1 MSFKFSIELNKIESL
16 SKGSKVN
23 RFLYRPFSY
32 AFALFFKKIYYP
44 FFKKE
49 YITETLLFTNN
60 TIRVALP
67 AATDLYILGGK
78 SHISEI
84 NLARFLLQ
92 NLKENSVFWDI
103 GSHYGYFSFVANS
116 VIRESGKIIA
126 IEAAKDT
133 FEILKYNCKNIKEI
147 QVYNYAISDSDQ
159 DLYFYEFP
167 NKFSEYNSLDIEQYK
182 EMKWFSKVDYNKS
195 LIEGIS
201 LNTLYGKT
209 GEFPDIIKIDV
220 EGGEANAIKGGLHLW
235 GSNNKA
241 PIIVMEYLSAARGND
256 AHKIAKSVLQEYGY
270 ESFTINSLG
279 NTEMCSNIENHLLEK
294 GLESDNIVFIKK

>member
-103 GSHYGYFSFVANS
+103 GSHYGYFSFVVNS
-116 VIRESGKIIA
+116 VIRVSG
-126 IEAAKDT
+126 
-133 FEILKYNCKNIKEI
+133 
-147 QVYNYAISDSDQ
+147 QRS
-159 DLYFYEFP
+159 
-167 NKFSEYNSLDIEQYK
+167 
-182 EMKWFSKVDYNKS
+182 
-195 LIEGIS
+195 
-201 LNTLYGKT
+201 TLYSVN
-209 GEFPDIIKIDV
+209 E
-220 EGGEANAIKGGLHLW
+220 
-235 GSNNKA
+235 
-241 PIIVMEYLSAARGND
+241 IVV
-256 AHKIAKSVLQEYGY
+256 I
-270 ESFTINSLG
+270 
-279 NTEMCSNIENHLLEK
+279 
-294 GLESDNIVFIKK
+294 